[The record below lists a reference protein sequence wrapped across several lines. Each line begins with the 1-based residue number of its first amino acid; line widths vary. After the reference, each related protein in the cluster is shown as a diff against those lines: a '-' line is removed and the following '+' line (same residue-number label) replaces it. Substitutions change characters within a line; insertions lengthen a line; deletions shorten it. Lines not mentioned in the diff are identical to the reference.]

1 VSYLPGSLPPSPG
14 GRLAR
19 LCARYIGFA
28 GRHAGL
34 LLLLAAVVL
43 GLALMLVLKLELRTD
58 LAELLPESHPSV
70 QALRRISGRQK
81 SATNLVLMIDSPD
94 AAANQRF
101 MAALK
106 PALEQMIPNVFSE
119 IQWKPDTEIPEH
131 AAKWKWL
138 YAEPQDLQHSEEL
151 LDRII
156 ARRKAPLLV
165 DFEGDAEQELS
176 KLRKDLD
183 KKLPPVENSPYFS
196 RDKDGHNSLGVML
209 WRRRDGLGSLG
220 DHHTL
225 KTVQQV
231 VEKTNPKAFHPQ
243 LKVEYTGHIA
253 MAVDEQKTIQENI
266 TLATL
271 VCATLV
277 LLVIYLYFRRLG
289 MLVVIGAPAFLGVL
303 LALMLAQLT
312 LKYLNINTA
321 FLISIILGNGINT
334 PIILLAR
341 YGEER
346 RRGEPAATALG
357 TALSHT
363 MLATGTA
370 MLAAGIAYGSLTVT
384 DFRGFN
390 QFGLIGGAGMVLV
403 WICTMLLVPPLV
415 LLGERLRPGVFT
427 PKENLWRRPFAL
439 LGGMVQ
445 RRPVVFALLSALALA
460 AALLPLGRYIKDP
473 LEWDLN
479 NLRSDETAAQRL
491 WGKMEE
497 MGMGNVG
504 AGYIGNT
511 GVLLVDTPEQ
521 AEPVAEAMRQK
532 DAARGAA
539 HVLAVVRTIN
549 SVLPPKQDEKLEI
562 LGRIRQKIDRY
573 RELMSEDEWR
583 DIAGF
588 RPPEYLRRLTPDDL
602 PRIVREAFTETDDTR
617 GRLIG
622 MDADY
627 ANYQDWNGHDLLR
640 LAEAL
645 RVEALGKTWVAAS
658 AGTVFGGMI
667 ETIHRD
673 GPQVTLVALVGV
685 LGLVVIMFG
694 LRGAVPVILSLAL
707 GIAWLGGML
716 GHLHLKLNFMN
727 FVTLPITLGVGADYA
742 ANIWARLRDEGPGQI
757 REVIA
762 TTGSAVVLCSTTTVI
777 GYSTLLLANNR
788 ALRSF
793 GLAADIGELTCLLSA
808 LLFMPVLVRAF
819 WRHRAGVARR

>member
-1 VSYLPGSLPPSPG
+1 MSYLPGSLPSSSES
-14 GRLAR
+14 RLAR
-19 LCARYIGFA
+19 LCARYIA
-28 GRHAGL
+28 VASRHAGL
-34 LLLLAAVVL
+34 ILLAAVGLV
-43 GLALMLVLKLELRTD
+43 GLALIPVFKLELRTD

-70 QALRRISGRQK
+70 QALRRVSGRQK

-94 AAANQRF
+94 KEANKRF

-106 PALEQMIPNVFSE
+106 PALEKMIPDVFSE

-131 AAKWKWL
+131 AARWKWL
-138 YAEPQDLQHSEEL
+138 YADLPDLVRSEEL

-165 DFEGDAEQELS
+165 DFEGDPEAELS

-183 KKLPPVENSPYFS
+183 QRLPPAENSPYFS
-196 RDKDGHNSLGVML
+196 RDKDGVNSLGVML

-220 DHHTL
+220 DHSTL
-225 KTVQQV
+225 QAVRDVVQRQ
-231 VEKTNPKAFHPQ
+231 NPASYHPQ
-243 LKVEYTGHIA
+243 LKVLYTGHIA

-266 TLATL
+266 TVATL

-277 LLVIYLYFRRLG
+277 LLAIYLYFRRMG
-289 MLVVIGAPAFLGVL
+289 MLVVIGVPAFIGVL
-303 LALMLAQLT
+303 FSLTLAQVA

-346 RRGEPAATALG
+346 RRGIPVTQALT
-357 TALSHT
+357 TALSQT

-403 WICTMLLVPPLV
+403 WVCTMVIVPPLV
-415 LLGERLRPGVFT
+415 LLGERLLPGIFT
-427 PKENLWRRPFAL
+427 PRENLWRYPLAA
-439 LGGMVQ
+439 LGGFVQ
-445 RRPVVFALLSALALA
+445 RRKLVCAGLCAIALA
-460 AALLPLGRYIKDP
+460 AALVPLGRYLKDP

-479 NLRSDETAAQRL
+479 NLRSDETEAQRL

-511 GVLLVDTPEQ
+511 GVLLCDSPDQ
-521 AEPVAEAMRQK
+521 ADPIAEAIRQK
-532 DAARGAA
+532 DAALGPTR
-539 HVLAVVRTIN
+539 HVLGAVRTLH
-549 SVLPPKQDEKLEI
+549 SVLPQKQPEKLAI
-562 LGRIRQKIDRY
+562 LGRIRQKLDRY
-573 RELMSEDEWR
+573 RDLMSEDEWR
-583 DIAGF
+583 DLGAF
-588 RPPEYLRRLTPDDL
+588 RPPDYLRSLTPDDL
-602 PRIVREAFTETDDTR
+602 PRIVREAFTEIDDTR

-622 MDADY
+622 IDADY
-627 ANYQDWNGHDLLR
+627 ATYQDWNGHDLLR

-645 RVEALGKTWVAAS
+645 RVEALGRTWVAAS

-673 GPQVTLVALVGV
+673 GPQVTLVALCGV
-685 LGLVVIMFG
+685 VALVIFMFG
-694 LRGAVPVILSLAL
+694 VRGAVPVLLSLAL
-707 GIAWLGGML
+707 GIVWLGGML
-716 GHLHLKLNFMN
+716 GHLRLKLNFMN

-742 ANIWARLRDEGPGQI
+742 ANIWARLRHEGPAAI

-762 TTGSAVVLCSTTTVI
+762 ATGSAVVLCSTTTII
-777 GYSTLLLANNR
+777 GYSTLLLASNR

-793 GLAADIGELTCLLSA
+793 GLAADIGEVTCLLSA
-808 LLFMPVLVRAF
+808 LIFMPVLAGAFSRRAKG
-819 WRHRAGVARR
+819 RS

>member
-1 VSYLPGSLPPSPG
+1 MSYLPGSLPSPPQS
-14 GRLAR
+14 RLAR
-19 LCARYIGFA
+19 LCARYIELASRRA
-28 GRHAGL
+28 GWI
-34 LLLLAAVVL
+34 LLAMVGLV
-43 GLALMLVLKLELRTD
+43 GLALFPVLKLELRTD

-70 QALRRISGRQK
+70 MALRRVSGRQK

-94 AAANQRF
+94 KEANKRF
-101 MAALK
+101 IAALK
-106 PALEQMIPNVFSE
+106 PALERMIPDVFSE

-131 AAKWKWL
+131 AARWKWL
-138 YAEPQDLQHSEEL
+138 YAEPQDLLRSEEL

-165 DFEGDAEQELS
+165 DFEGDPEAELS
-176 KLRKDLD
+176 KLRKELD
-183 KKLPPVENSPYFS
+183 QKLPPVENSPYFS
-196 RDKDGHNSLGVML
+196 RDKDGVSSLGVML
-209 WRRRDGLGSLG
+209 WRKRDGLGSLG
-220 DHHTL
+220 DHSTL
-225 KTVQQV
+225 QV
-231 VEKTNPKAFHPQ
+231 VRDVVQKQNPASYHPQ
-243 LKVEYTGHIA
+243 LKVLFTGHIA

-271 VCATLV
+271 VCATFV
-277 LLVIYLYFRRLG
+277 MAVIYLYFRRVGL
-289 MLVVIGAPAFLGVL
+289 LVVIGVPAFIGVL
-303 LALMLAQLT
+303 FSLTLAQLA

-346 RRGEPAATALG
+346 RRGVPVSEALATALSG
-357 TALSHT
+357 T

-370 MLAAGIAYGSLTVT
+370 MLAAGIAYGSLMVT

-390 QFGLIGGAGMVLV
+390 QFGLIGGAGMVFV

-415 LLGERLRPGVFT
+415 LLGERRQPGMFT
-427 PKENLWRRPFAL
+427 PRENLWRRPFAAV
-439 LGGMVQ
+439 GGMVQ
-445 RRPVVFALLSALALA
+445 RRPWLCAGLCLVALGVTLVPLS
-460 AALLPLGRYIKDP
+460 RYVKDP

-479 NLRSDETAAQRL
+479 NLRSDETEAQRL

-511 GVLLVDTPEQ
+511 GVLLCDSPDQ

-532 DAARGAA
+532 DAALGPSG
-539 HVLAVVRTIN
+539 HVLAAVRTIH
-549 SVLPPKQDEKLEI
+549 SVLPQKQEEKLLI
-562 LGRIRQKIDRY
+562 LARIRQKIDRY
-573 RELMSEDEWR
+573 RDLMSDDEWR
-583 DIAGF
+583 DLAGF
-588 RPPEYLRRLTPDDL
+588 RPPDYLRPLTPDDL
-602 PRIVREAFTETDDTR
+602 PRLVREAFTEVDDTR

-640 LAEAL
+640 LAKAL
-645 RVEALGKTWVAAS
+645 RVEALGRTWVAAS

-685 LGLVVIMFG
+685 IMLVIVMFG
-694 LRGAVPVILSLAL
+694 LRGAVPVLLSLGM
-707 GIAWLGGML
+707 GIVWLGGML
-716 GHLHLKLNFMN
+716 GYLHIKLNFMN

-742 ANIWARLRDEGPGQI
+742 ANIWARLRDEGPSAIG
-757 REVIA
+757 EVISA
-762 TTGSAVVLCSTTTVI
+762 TGSAVVLCSTTTII
-777 GYSTLLLANNR
+777 GYSTLLLASNR

-793 GLAADIGELTCLLSA
+793 GLAADIGEITCLIAA
-808 LLFMPVLVRAF
+808 LFFMPALAGLF
-819 WRHRAGVARR
+819 WRRAKARS